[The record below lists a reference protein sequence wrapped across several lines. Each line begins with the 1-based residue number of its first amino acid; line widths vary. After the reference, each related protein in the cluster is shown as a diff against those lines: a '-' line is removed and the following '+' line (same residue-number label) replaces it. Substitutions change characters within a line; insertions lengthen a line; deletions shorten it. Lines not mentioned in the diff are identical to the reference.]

1 MSTSTAARPNPTAAP
16 KPESA
21 LRAMAEI
28 AAQRADRAGHRPD
41 LQPRL
46 HGADLFHRARELE
59 AFPKLP
65 DQGATW
71 YYWKLAEPTTMS
83 RITSWGF
90 YLAQQ
95 FIIWGLIWYAQ
106 KHVRKYTPGLHMVNI
121 VALAVNATFV
131 VLHYFQTHIWYD
143 GIAQD
148 VHIFTSQWSVIIMLI
163 WIMLMESRTRGL
175 AFGKK
180 VGFSKGIV
188 QFARKYHGYYF
199 AWAIIYTY
207 WFHPMEGTPGHLL
220 GFFYTFMLL
229 LQGSLF
235 FTRLHVNK
243 WWMVLMEVTVL
254 AHGTIVAIVQGNNL
268 WPMFLFGFLG
278 VFVVTQMW
286 GLNLRRPVAWA
297 FLALLHRRHR
307 PHLEPARP
315 NPVVG
320 ADRHPDGLLPG
331 RVHHGR
337 DLRRGAV
344 DCREGTPP
352 EGGAAASQR
361 CVVLQACRNEPPPW

>member
-1 MSTSTAARPNPTAAP
+1 MSTSSAIRPNP
-16 KPESA
+16 
-21 LRAMAEI
+21 
-28 AAQRADRAGHRPD
+28 AAQPQESRFRAW
-41 LQPRL
+41 LKSPRSVQTAL
-46 HGADLFHRARELE
+46 IIGLIFSLGFTALIYLTAPGLE

-65 DQGATW
+65 DQGADW
-71 YYWKLAEPTTMS
+71 YYWKLADPTTMS

-220 GFFYTFMLL
+220 GFFYTFLLL

-235 FTRLHVNK
+235 YTRLHTNK
-243 WWMVLMEVTVL
+243 WWMILMEVTVL

-297 FLALLHRRHR
+297 FLAFYI
-307 PHLEPARP
+307 
-315 NPVVG
+315 
-320 ADRHPDGLLPG
+320 
-331 RVHHGR
+331 
-337 DLRRGAV
+337 
-344 DCREGTPP
+344 
-352 EGGAAASQR
+352 GGIVLIWSQR
-361 CVVLQACRNEPPPW
+361 GVTRLWEPIAIPMVYYLGVFIMAALFGAGLWIARKVRRDKNALPPAPTAA